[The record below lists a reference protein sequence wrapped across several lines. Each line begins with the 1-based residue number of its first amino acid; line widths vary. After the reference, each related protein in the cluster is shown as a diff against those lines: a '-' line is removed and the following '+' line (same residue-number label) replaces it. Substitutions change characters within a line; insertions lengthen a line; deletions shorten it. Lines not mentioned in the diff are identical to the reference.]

1 MKRTSIYLF
10 RSPRFITFGIM
21 KRLLFLFLLIQFLN
35 GVHVSFAQNVYRNEM
50 GGIITREQYEKQIL
64 EGPYF
69 GVPGKDADEQVLV
82 HRMPFGQI
90 ENPSLF
96 YGALGLNQVL
106 KKGIPIVVIFYPGK
120 DECNSTGSNE
130 GNTKFYQKD
139 QDWLQRNI
147 ASKDGYGPIYLYK
160 NPSGLEKYSGIMTWY
175 PDPEGL
181 FEQTFFKFPYPCRS
195 FVVIDPKGNYRA
207 ILGEFPNS
215 QIVTAIKKLPK
226 SK

>member
-1 MKRTSIYLF
+1 MKYFLI
-10 RSPRFITFGIM
+10 
-21 KRLLFLFLLIQFLN
+21 LFLFIQILA
-35 GVHVSFAQNVYRNEM
+35 GIPLSLAQNVYRNEM

-69 GVPGKDADEQVLV
+69 GVPGKDVDEQVLV
-82 HRMPFGQI
+82 HRMPFGQV
-90 ENPSLF
+90 ENPASF
-96 YGALGLNQVL
+96 YEALGLDEVMQEG
-106 KKGIPIVVIFYPGK
+106 KPIVVIFYPGK
-120 DECNSTGSNE
+120 DECNSTGMTE

-139 QDWLQRNI
+139 HDWLKKNI
-147 ASKDGYGPIYLYK
+147 DSKGGHGPIYLYR
-160 NPSGLEKYSGIMTWY
+160 NPAGLEKYAGIMTWH

-195 FVVIDPKGNYRA
+195 FVVIDPNGNYRA

-215 QIVTAIKKLPK
+215 QIVAALKKLPK